1 MLQHAEGG
9 LQECPSSISEADAA
23 SQVVSVTNPSEVA
36 RTDGWRGDILQIVC
50 ASGPQVPD
58 FAALLPD
65 GYDWDAYVKQHFC
78 KLLQQVWQAQN
89 EVSIS

>member
-1 MLQHAEGG
+1 M
-9 LQECPSSISEADAA
+9 EAVAVPG
-23 SQVVSVTNPSEVA
+23 QILSVTTQVDLESSD
-36 RTDGWRGDILQIVC
+36 RWREDILQTVC
-50 ASGPQVPD
+50 ASRPHVPD

-65 GYDWDAYVKQHFC
+65 SYDWDAYVKQHFC